1 MKNNLY
7 FLFAFLIITSTFSC
21 TKENAIMIKFTNNTG
36 YDLSDLVIND
46 VPINNLMNSSSTRYK
61 KFKEF
66 TLDSGTPV
74 YSMKYNLNGINKENS
89 TNSFCASFYN
99 NLENGKYEME
109 IYLVPTRNDDVNFR
123 MRLIK

>member
-7 FLFAFLIITSTFSC
+7 FLFALLIITTTFSC

-46 VPINNLMNSSSTRYK
+46 VPINNLKNSSSSRYK
-61 KFKEF
+61 RFKEF

-74 YSMKYNLNGINKENS
+74 YAMKYKLNGINKENS
-89 TNSFCASFYN
+89 TNSFCATFNN

-109 IYLVPTRNDDVNFR
+109 IYLVPNRNDAINFD